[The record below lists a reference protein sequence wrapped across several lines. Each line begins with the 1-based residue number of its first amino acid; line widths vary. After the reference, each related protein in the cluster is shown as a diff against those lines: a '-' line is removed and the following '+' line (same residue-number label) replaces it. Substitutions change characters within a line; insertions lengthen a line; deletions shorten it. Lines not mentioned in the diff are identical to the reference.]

1 MVSRFELPSC
11 FAFKCN
17 AGVELEGA
25 TLRHRKRL
33 GRRPSPSLSNW
44 SLPYPC
50 LPFILSALSSL
61 SFHHPLVLVTPT
73 PLDSLASGSSA
84 VNCSRFRAGWA
95 SRTSNSRESPLTQ
108 PAHNL
113 NSIQAFPSAPSQ
125 PEPHPLCLSVVST
138 HPRPHPPKVIWLV
151 NPLIRILS
159 NLDASVDGAGKP
171 SVRFVSD
178 NELACV

>member
-84 VNCSRFRAGWA
+84 VNCSRFRVERVG
-95 SRTSNSRESPLTQ
+95 
-108 PAHNL
+108 
-113 NSIQAFPSAPSQ
+113 
-125 PEPHPLCLSVVST
+125 
-138 HPRPHPPKVIWLV
+138 LV
-151 NPLIRILS
+151 GPLIRENPRSHNQRTTSTQYRPSPQPRHNLS
-159 NLDASVDGAGKP
+159 PTLSVSP
-171 SVRFVSD
+171 SFPHTHAHTLLKSFG
-178 NELACV
+178 L